1 MKTNDD
7 KSKVNV
13 VQNFEDENLYL
24 ATAKEVVKSKWIM
37 DLTTTNVISL
47 GEITYVYFFK
57 LKIQDVSSAGM

>member
-57 LKIQDVSSAGM
+57 LKIQDVQGNIN